1 MTTST
6 EVRIADV
13 PWPAHKLFA
22 LAVGVLVFIAVGLF
36 TASAGPAVLS
46 AAAAATLVG
55 LGHRALSRSDV

>member
-13 PWPAHKLFA
+13 PWPAHKLLA
-22 LAVGVLVFIAVGLF
+22 LAVGILVFVAVGLF

-46 AAAAATLVG
+46 AAAAAALIG
-55 LGHRALSRSDV
+55 LGHAVLDRSDV